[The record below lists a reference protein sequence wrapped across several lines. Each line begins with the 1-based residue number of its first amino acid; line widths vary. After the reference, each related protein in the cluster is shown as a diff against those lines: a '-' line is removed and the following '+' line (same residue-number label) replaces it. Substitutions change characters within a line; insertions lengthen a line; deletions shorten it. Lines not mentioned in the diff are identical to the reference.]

1 MNIAILGYG
10 TIGTGVYEIALANKI
25 NVKKVLDLRETGL
38 DCQTKDFNDIVN
50 DPEISVVVECMGGE
64 HPAYD
69 FVKASLEAG
78 KSVVTSNKAVVAA
91 FGEELVATA
100 KKNNVKFLFEASV
113 GGGIPILRVI
123 NECLACDD
131 IVKVSGILNG
141 TTNFILTKMDEEGA
155 SFEEALK
162 EAQKLGYAEAN
173 PSADVDGWDTCRK
186 TVILGWLISGYK
198 DGTEGKLIDYKTVP
212 TTGVTKITKA
222 DIDEAKKA
230 GKSIKLLGTV
240 VKDAD
245 GNLTAEV
252 KPTLVDKDD
261 LLSSVK
267 GVMNAVKVE
276 SKYLGTSIYYGA
288 GAGKL
293 PTASAVIADVL
304 KCED

>member
-38 DCQTKDFNDIVN
+38 DCQTKDFNDIVS

-64 HPAYD
+64 HPAFD

-240 VKDAD
+240 EKDAD

>member
-38 DCQTKDFNDIVN
+38 DCQTKDFNDIVS

-91 FGEELVATA
+91 FGEELVETA

-267 GVMNAVKVE
+267 GVMNAIKVE

>member
-1 MNIAILGYG
+1 MGYG
-10 TIGTGVYEIALANKI
+10 TIGTGVYEIAQANSI

-38 DCQTKDFNDIVN
+38 ACQTKDFNDIVS
-50 DPEISVVVECMGGE
+50 DTDISVVVECMGGE
-64 HPAYD
+64 HPAYE
-69 FVKASLEAG
+69 FVKACLEAG

-91 FGEELVATA
+91 FGEELMAA
-100 KKNNVKFLFEASV
+100 ARANNVKFLFEASV
-113 GGGIPILRVI
+113 GGGIPIIRVI

-141 TTNFILTKMDEEGA
+141 TTNYILTKMDEEGA

-162 EAQKLGYAEAN
+162 EAQRLGYAEAD

-198 DGTEGKLIDYKTVP
+198 DGTKGKLIDYKSVP
-212 TTGVTKITKA
+212 TTGITQITKA

-230 GKSIKLLGTV
+230 GKAIKLLGTV
-240 VKDAD
+240 EKDAE
-245 GNLTAEV
+245 GNLKAEV

-261 LLSSVK
+261 ILSSVN

-276 SKYLGTSIYYGA
+276 SRFLGTSLYYGP

-293 PTASAVIADVL
+293 PTASAVIADVM

>member
-38 DCQTKDFNDIVN
+38 DCQTKDFNDIVS

-267 GVMNAVKVE
+267 GVMNAIKVE